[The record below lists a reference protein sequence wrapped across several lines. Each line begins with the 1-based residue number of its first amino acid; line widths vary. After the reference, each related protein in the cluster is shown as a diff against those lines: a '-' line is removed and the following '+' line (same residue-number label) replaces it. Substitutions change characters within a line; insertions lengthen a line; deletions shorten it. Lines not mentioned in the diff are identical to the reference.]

1 MKYIVVLGIE
11 FQKYKKPVKI
21 SVSTGGRLIDEF
33 DLNENLPG
41 SESEGKIGWP
51 DFFDVFCYWNTLP
64 NLKDRLPTLLYEQ
77 PRFFKVYKLEDSQL
91 VDNLVISVANDN
103 NNYTNGFMTKSSKIR
118 FQVIAMFPEN
128 MIKDNGKK
136 LFDVTKKFREAVLTH
151 RFKSEKGK
159 SLQVEIP
166 SRVCWPAIYN
176 FTPIFQNA
184 HLHKEMLKGDY
195 PGWLGSPAYENWQG
209 GTFKIILPIKLK
221 HKLKYLHSHK
231 ENTHGFW
238 HMTTNIATLL
248 STCKPLINS
257 YNENQ

>member
-77 PRFFKVYKLEDSQL
+77 PRFFKVYKLEEAEL
-91 VDNLVISVANDN
+91 IDNLVISVENNN
-103 NNYTNGFMTKSSKIR
+103 NNYTNGFMTKSSKLR
-118 FQVIAMFPEN
+118 FQVIAMFPES

-136 LFDVTKKFREAVLTH
+136 LFDTTKKFREAELTH
-151 RFKSEKGK
+151 RLKNRKGK
-159 SLQVEIP
+159 SLRVEIP
-166 SRVCWPAIYN
+166 SRVCWPAIFNYS
-176 FTPIFQNA
+176 PIFENS
-184 HLHKEMLKGDY
+184 HLHKEMPEGKF
-195 PGWLGSPAYENWQG
+195 PGWLSTPPCENWQG
-209 GTFKIILPIKLK
+209 GTFKIILPIKVK
-221 HKLKYLHSHK
+221 HKLKYLHSNN
-231 ENTHGFW
+231 EDTIGFW

-248 STCKPLINS
+248 STCEPLINS